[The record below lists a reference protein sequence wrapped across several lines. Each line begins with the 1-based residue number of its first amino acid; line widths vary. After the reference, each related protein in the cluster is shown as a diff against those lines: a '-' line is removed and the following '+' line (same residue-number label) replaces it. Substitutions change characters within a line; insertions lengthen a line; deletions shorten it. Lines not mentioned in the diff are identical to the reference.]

1 MFILMDQ
8 IKAMIASYLNTAV
21 TTYQEDEIVQEFLDY
36 IQQKVAIQFYDKK
49 GCRILFAYVVIW
61 MICHSNDTGTLQF
74 SFLCK

>member
-36 IQQKVAIQFYDKK
+36 IQQKVAIQSCDKK
-49 GCRILFAYVVIW
+49 GYRGLFAYYCLSDLSLEW
-61 MICHSNDTGTLQF
+61 
-74 SFLCK
+74 